1 MKKRQFIGYSLALM
15 SMLLVSSQ
23 QLWAKDVTITP
34 TIELGTVY
42 DDNIDFDSKD
52 EKDDFAG
59 NVIPRL
65 TVDYE
70 TELLQVSL
78 IGEIDILKY
87 FNQTNYD
94 RTNQL
99 YGIDGQYRMFPRWT
113 LKGDFRFRKD
123 ESVDSQLEE
132 TGQVFEREKVKTYD
146 AVSGLMYDLT
156 ELSDIGVEVDYRRRD
171 FSSRD
176 STDFHRYTFSLPYT
190 KRFASQ
196 RDTLSL
202 VPAYTLFDSDDEE
215 DATDYRLA
223 LEWEH
228 LISETLTFGME
239 VGGRYT
245 EIENQNNKNDDKF
258 GYLGKISLNKKGET
272 FNGLIGVSRDLRAN
286 SNGDIVE
293 VNRFFLRADKR
304 FLERFGFRL
313 YGAVYRTDTES
324 NVAVNDKT
332 RFIEANPSIY
342 FLITENHSIN
352 LSYYYQNQKEFDEP
366 GNPESVR
373 NRVWLGLELKFP
385 KKWN

>member
-1 MKKRQFIGYSLALM
+1 MKKKQFIGYSLALM
-15 SMLLVSSQ
+15 FMLLVSSQ

-34 TIELGTVY
+34 SIELKTVY
-42 DDNIDFDSKD
+42 DDNINFDSKD
-52 EKDDFAG
+52 EVDDFAG
-59 NVIPRL
+59 NAIPRL
-65 TVDYE
+65 TVDYG

-78 IGEIDILKY
+78 IGEIDIIKY
-87 FNQTNYD
+87 FNQTDFD
-94 RTNQL
+94 RYNQL
-99 YGIDGQYRMFPRWT
+99 YGLDGQYRMFPRWT
-113 LKGDFRFRKD
+113 LTGDFSFRKD
-123 ESVDSQLEE
+123 ETVDSQLEE
-132 TGQVFEREKVKTYD
+132 TGQVFEREKVETYD

-156 ELSDIGVEVDYRRRD
+156 ELSDIGVEVDFRRRNYG
-171 FSSRD
+171 SSD
-176 STDFHRYTFSLPYT
+176 STDYDRYTFSLPYT

-202 VPAYTLFDSDDEE
+202 IPAYTLFDSDDEE
-215 DATDYRLA
+215 DATDYRLG

-245 EIENQNNKNDDKF
+245 EIEDQNNEEDDNI
-258 GYLGKISLNKKGET
+258 GYFGKITLNKNGET
-272 FNGLIGVSRDLRAN
+272 FRSLIGVSRDIRAN
-286 SNGDIVE
+286 SNGNIVE

-304 FLERFGFRL
+304 ILERFGIRL

-324 NVAVNDKT
+324 NAAENDKT

-352 LSYYYQNQKEFDEP
+352 LSYYYQNKQEFDEP
-366 GNPESVR
+366 GNPVSER
-373 NRVWLGLELKFP
+373 NRVWLGIELKFP